1 MSQIVLKDQN
11 NTDVVFT
18 HVATAPGQLVFQNAG
33 STLLSTSRLTL
44 SLNENTNTN
53 RVRFKLSLPTV
64 GVDATGKPV
73 VTYTQVASGDITAVK
88 FSTQADRERL
98 IALTSSLVSNDAV
111 TDLVVSGAF
120 PA

>member
-18 HVATAPGQLVFQNAG
+18 HVATAPGQLVYQNTG
-33 STLLSTSRLTL
+33 DTLLSTSRLSL
-44 SLNENTNTN
+44 SLNENANTN
-53 RVRFKLSLPTV
+53 RVRFKLSLPSV
-64 GVDATGKPV
+64 SVDAAGKPV
-73 VTYTQVASGDITAVK
+73 VSYTQVASGDITAVK
-88 FSTQADRERL
+88 FSTQADRQRL
-98 IALTSSLVSNDAV
+98 SALASSLVGNSAV